1 MAVSRSRFRRSRR
14 YFRNVPDGFRN
25 GPGCISFSVRGGRS
39 PVAVALELVEVFEMF
54 VKDVVFRVPGVL
66 LLQGQVRPYERG
78 EYDDHNRLV
87 PGTKKQQIDEGTG
100 LPIWS
105 VPAVV
110 LPADGQP
117 ETISI
122 KVAAPAAPSFPAMTT
137 LDSPQ
142 VHATPY
148 VQRGRVAYSI
158 RMTEAQFK
166 KMLNTGAKSEAK
178 PAAKSAPAP
187 SAKQIKDSA
196 SALVDD
202 LLKSGVKL

>member
-1 MAVSRSRFRRSRR
+1 
-14 YFRNVPDGFRN
+14 
-25 GPGCISFSVRGGRS
+25 
-39 PVAVALELVEVFEMF
+39 MF

-66 LLQGQVRPYERG
+66 LLQGQVRPYQRG

-87 PGTKKQQIDEGTG
+87 PGTKKQQTDEGTG
-100 LPIWS
+100 LPMWS

-137 LDSPQ
+137 LDCPQ

-166 KMLNTGAKSEAK
+166 KMLNGGAKSEAK
-178 PAAKSAPAP
+178 SAAKPAAKPVSKSERDMANDVID
-187 SAKQIKDSA
+187 K
-196 SALVDD
+196 LMN
-202 LLKSGVKL
+202 SGVKL

>member
-1 MAVSRSRFRRSRR
+1 
-14 YFRNVPDGFRN
+14 
-25 GPGCISFSVRGGRS
+25 
-39 PVAVALELVEVFEMF
+39 MF
-54 VKDVVFRVPGVL
+54 VKDVLFRVPGVL
-66 LLQGQVRPYERG
+66 LLQGQVKPYERG

-100 LPIWS
+100 LPVWS

-148 VQRGRVAYSI
+148 VQRGRVAYSV

-166 KMLNTGAKSEAK
+166 KMLNGGAKPAAKSEAK
-178 PAAKSAPAP
+178 PAAKPVSKSERDVANDVID
-187 SAKQIKDSA
+187 K
-196 SALVDD
+196 LMN
-202 LLKSGVKL
+202 SGVKL

>member
-1 MAVSRSRFRRSRR
+1 MVSATARDVFRL
-14 YFRNVPDGFRN
+14 
-25 GPGCISFSVRGGRS
+25 SVRGGRS
-39 PVAVALELVEVFEMF
+39 PVAVALELVEVFGMF

-122 KVAAPAAPSFPAMTT
+122 KVAAPAVPSFPAMTT

-166 KMLNTGAKSEAK
+166 KMLNGGAK